1 MGVAIE
7 SRIRLKSLYLYITIA
22 IAWFIMKRFIF
33 FSCLVL
39 LLSCS
44 ERQASRT
51 ILKQAEE
58 SMTAEP
64 DRSLVLVQGVDGSSL
79 PTKGLR
85 ARHALLLTMAQD
97 KCFIDVS
104 NDSTIRMAY
113 DYFRKHGSL
122 RDRLLSTYYLGVIKQ
137 NAGEYIDAALSFREA
152 EPLAEELE
160 DYRQLSLIN
169 QHLSHIFSLNY
180 DHIRALEYAE
190 AALLA
195 AEKGEEYLMA
205 DYCRLDLAKQL
216 LSKGDYS
223 KAEGILRGL
232 IAARSD
238 MKDLFFSA
246 SLTLARVLIYKPNP
260 EMKEAHDLLLKIQD
274 LKSAEALSRNLM
286 YMTKLAVV
294 LEQEGDTQFSNEL
307 LNQSS
312 LLLKSPIDSVVY
324 YNSQSG
330 ILANRKEWKKAFNSL
345 SAAYKTQDRVIT
357 GLLGQSLTHSME
369 SFYADKLEIEHVR
382 SHSRLYL
389 LGFISSILLAIII
402 ALFFILEK
410 KNKVLLDDI
419 AKIQE
424 VSDDL
429 QQLRAKN
436 ATSYKLFERFI
447 SDKVKSLQ
455 QLSESYFS
463 WDESAI
469 KKREKNYGKLM
480 KEEVIYSF
488 RKQLG
493 ELRGDQSLIP
503 ALEQSLNLSEDGLME
518 KARLLLKNDKEL
530 DYSILIL
537 LFSGFS
543 IKSISYL
550 FRMSEASLRMRKTRF
565 KQQFESLSEPARGVF
580 LKKLG

>member
-1 MGVAIE
+1 M
-7 SRIRLKSLYLYITIA
+7 TIA
-22 IAWFIMKRFIF
+22 ISGITMKRFLF
-33 FSCLVL
+33 LSCLVL

-44 ERQASRT
+44 ERKASRA
-51 ILKQAEE
+51 LFHQAEE
-58 SMTAEP
+58 SMTIAP
-64 DRSLVLVQGVDGSSL
+64 DSSLAIIQSVDGSSL
-79 PTKGLR
+79 QTKGLR
-85 ARHALLLTMAQD
+85 ARHALLMTMAQD
-97 KCFIDVS
+97 KCHIDVS
-104 NDSTIRMAY
+104 EDSTIRVAY
-113 DYFRKHGSL
+113 NYYRNHGNM
-122 RDRLLSTYYLGVIKQ
+122 RDRLLSAYYLGVIQQ

-160 DYRQLSLIN
+160 DFRQLSLIY

-180 DHIRALEYAE
+180 DHVRALEYAE
-190 AALLA
+190 SALQA
-195 AEKGEEYLMA
+195 AEKGGESLMA

-223 KAEGILRGL
+223 QAEGILRDL

-238 MKDLFFSA
+238 NKDLLFSA
-246 SLTLARVLIYKPNP
+246 LLTLARVLIYKPDP
-260 EMKEAHDLLLKIQD
+260 KMKEAHELILKIQD
-274 LKSAEALSRNLM
+274 LKSAEALSKNLM

-294 LEQEGDTQFSNEL
+294 LEQEGNTPLSNEL

-330 ILANRKEWKKAFNSL
+330 ILANREEWRKAFNSL
-345 SAAYKTQDRVIT
+345 SVAYKTQDRIIT
-357 GLLGQSLTHSME
+357 GLLGQSVTHSME
-369 SFYADKLEIEHVR
+369 SYYADKLEIEHVR

-389 LGFISSILLAIII
+389 LGFISSVLLAIII
-402 ALFFILEK
+402 VLFFILEK
-410 KNKVLLDDI
+410 KNKVLIDDM

-429 QQLRAKN
+429 QRLRAKN

-463 WDESAI
+463 WDETAI

-480 KEEVIYSF
+480 KEEVIASF

-493 ELRGDQSLIP
+493 ELRGDQTLIP
-503 ALEQSLNLSEDGLME
+503 ALEESLNLSEDGLME
-518 KARLLLKNDKEL
+518 EARALLKNEKEL

-565 KQQFESLSEPARGVF
+565 KQQFESLSEPSRGLF